1 LKPRPLEPDPGHAG
15 EGKSDGVSAPFHP
28 LLRRVPLKEGTSL
41 LRIRGLTKKFGSAAV
56 LDGFA
61 LDVAEGSFTALLG
74 PSGCGKSTLFNVLT
88 GILPSDGGSVFW
100 QGEKHDDLAGL
111 AAYMQQ
117 RDLLLP
123 WLSLEANALLPLS
136 LSGRVSSEDRRRV
149 RDLLTAFGLGRHGS
163 CRPCR
168 VSGGMRQRCAL
179 VRTLMTG
186 KDLILL
192 DEPLSSLDAVT
203 RLDLQDLLL
212 ELRRAYG
219 KTIVMV
225 THDVEEALRLADEVV
240 LLSSAPMAPVE
251 IVRPSGMGPRPV
263 DDPLWVRTKRRLVAS
278 LRREASR

>member
-1 LKPRPLEPDPGHAG
+1 MKPRPLEPDPGHAG

-100 QGEKHDDLAGL
+100 RGEKRDDLAGL

-117 RDLLLP
+117 RVLLLP
-123 WLSLEANALLPLS
+123 WLSLETNALLPLS
-136 LSGRVSSEDRRRV
+136 LLGRVSSEDRRRV
-149 RDLLTAFGLGRHGS
+149 RDLLAAFGLGRHGS

-240 LLSSAPMAPVE
+240 LLSPAPMAPVE
-251 IVRPSGMGPRPV
+251 IVRPSGKGPRPV
-263 DDPLWVRTKRRLVAS
+263 DDPLWVRTKGRLVAS